1 MMMEE
6 DYNRR
11 FSSLARLYGDEGLQK
26 LENAHVIVAGIG
38 GVGSWAAEALARTG
52 VGELTLID
60 LDNVAESN
68 INRQLHSLTS
78 TLGAPKIEVMAER
91 IANINA
97 RCKVHC
103 VEDFLTL
110 ENIPSIIQFSEGK
123 TGWIL
128 DAIDEVRVKAA
139 LIAHARFNKLKI
151 ITTGAAGGKTIPTDL
166 MIDDLNNSFHDA
178 LCAKLK
184 SYLKKEYGFPSK
196 PKKMNVPVVFSQE
209 NSTTKTAAGGLNCSG
224 YGSVVTMTATMGM
237 MAAGFVINKIV
248 EA

>member
-1 MMMEE
+1 
-6 DYNRR
+6 
-11 FSSLARLYGDEGLQK
+11 
-26 LENAHVIVAGIG
+26 VIVAGIG

-97 RCKVHC
+97 GCKVHC

-110 ENIPSIIQFSEGK
+110 ENIPSLIQFSEGK
-123 TGWIL
+123 TGWVL

-139 LIAHARFNKLKI
+139 LI
-151 ITTGAAGGKTIPTDL
+151 
-166 MIDDLNNSFHDA
+166 
-178 LCAKLK
+178 
-184 SYLKKEYGFPSK
+184 
-196 PKKMNVPVVFSQE
+196 
-209 NSTTKTAAGGLNCSG
+209 
-224 YGSVVTMTATMGM
+224 
-237 MAAGFVINKIV
+237 
-248 EA
+248 